1 MPVLTFKVTA
11 DEARR
16 IRARA
21 RASKSPSVSDYLR
34 KKALP
39 PPPRARRVMVKNPL
53 TGIMVDA
60 TPGPVVSDEMVRQ
73 SLADFP

>member
-34 KKALP
+34 RAALP
-39 PPPRARRVMVKNPL
+39 PPSATRRVMVKNPL
-53 TGIMVDA
+53 TGLMVDN
-60 TPGPVVSDEMVRQ
+60 TPGPVVSDEMVRHA
-73 SLADFP
+73 LADFP